1 MSADARM
8 IGTDG
13 NVLRIIDLEKTW
25 LRFMEDAGFKPRK
38 ADVGEPILT
47 EVMILSAVEASRIND
62 AYRNAANTEMQ
73 RFEADPNRH
82 EFLRH
87 LFSSRVE
94 CAERVSHLITAV
106 GRVSYFSP
114 WIIVETAD

>member
-13 NVLRIIDLEKTW
+13 SVIRVIDLEKTW
-25 LRFMEDAGFKPRK
+25 LTFIEDAGFKPRY

-47 EVMILSAVEASRIND
+47 EVVVLSAVEASRIND

-73 RFEADPNRH
+73 RFESDPNKK
-82 EFLRH
+82 EFLQH
-87 LFSSRVE
+87 LASSRVE
-94 CAERVSHLITAV
+94 CAERVSNLLAAV
-106 GRVSYFSP
+106 GRVS
-114 WIIVETAD
+114 